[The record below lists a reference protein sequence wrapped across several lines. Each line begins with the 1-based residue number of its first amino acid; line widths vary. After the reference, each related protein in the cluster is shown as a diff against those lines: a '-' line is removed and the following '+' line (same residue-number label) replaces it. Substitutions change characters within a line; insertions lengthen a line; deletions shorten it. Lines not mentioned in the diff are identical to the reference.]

1 MVVARRRRRRPPI
14 LAFLALAVT
23 AVVLVAAVA
32 KGSSKGPDPRLAWLD
47 QVRPMVERSN
57 QLGLELT
64 DLRNQVGKLE
74 RPVLSRRLD
83 RLGRE
88 ARAVVSDVERVDAPP
103 VARDGESLLISTMAV
118 RARSIVGLRSAL
130 DTALGTGPITP
141 AIDRLSTVGGD
152 LLLADRTYQLFLD
165 SLPHYRRGVT
175 VPSQWITD
183 AEGWQRPSLASFV
196 ASLRASASSAP
207 VHDVSV
213 LTVATDPAPTG
224 NENGTQ
230 ILPMAKALGMRV
242 VVANVGNESV
252 EHVTVLATLTAPDGS
267 ADTARQ
273 FVDLTPGQ
281 RQAVQIG
288 GLHPVPGQP
297 LVLSVKIG
305 PIDGETNTSD
315 NEQIKHVLFR

>member
-1 MVVARRRRRRPPI
+1 MVVARRRRRRPPV

-47 QVRPMVERSN
+47 QVRPVVERSN
-57 QLGLELT
+57 QLGLELN
-64 DLRNQVGKLE
+64 DLRGQVNKID
-74 RPVLSRRLD
+74 RPVLGRRLD

-88 ARAVVSDVERVDAPP
+88 ARAVESDVEHVEAPNL
-103 VARDGESLLISTMAV
+103 VNAGQSLLVSTMAV
-118 RARSIVGLRSAL
+118 RARSIVNLRTAL

-141 AIDRLSTVGGD
+141 AIDQLSTVGAD

-165 SLPHYRRGVT
+165 TLPHYRKGVP

-183 AEGWQRPSLASFV
+183 AESWQRPALASFV
-196 ASLRASASSAP
+196 ATLRSSASSAP

-230 ILPMAKALGMRV
+230 ILPLDKSLGMRV
-242 VVANVGNESV
+242 VVANVGNEAV
-252 EHVTVLATLTAPDGS
+252 ERVTVMATLTAPDG
-267 ADTARQ
+267 TA
-273 FVDLTPGQ
+273 
-281 RQAVQIG
+281 
-288 GLHPVPGQP
+288 
-297 LVLSVKIG
+297 
-305 PIDGETNTSD
+305 
-315 NEQIKHVLFR
+315 